1 MADAKVTRRLA
12 AILAA
17 DVVGYSKMM
26 GADEAGTLA
35 ALRDIW
41 QAEFDPCIGR
51 HNGRIAKKMG
61 DGALAEFASVVDAV
75 SCAVAFQRAMA
86 ARNSAQNSAQNNG
99 DAAPIEFRIGVNLGD
114 IWIEDGDIFG
124 DGVNIA
130 ARLEGLAPAGGVLTS
145 DSVYGQVVRQERLP
159 KRPWNKKSTSAPRP
173 TARKSPMPHPA
184 PDRPWF
190 APLIG

>member
-1 MADAKVTRRLA
+1 MANEEVTRRLA

-35 ALRDIW
+35 ALRAVWRED
-41 QAEFDPCIGR
+41 FDPCIEQ

-61 DGALAEFASVVDAV
+61 DGALVEFASVVDAV
-75 SCAVAFQRAMA
+75 SCAVAFQQRMA
-86 ARNSAQNSAQNNG
+86 ARNDGAEGA
-99 DAAPIEFRIGVNLGD
+99 ITFRIGVNLGD

-145 DSVYGQVVRQERLP
+145 DSVHGQVVGKIDVEFADIGEQSLKNIERP
-159 KRPWNKKSTSAPRP
+159 VHCWQWDGKA
-173 TARKSPMPHPA
+173 A
-184 PDRPWF
+184 
-190 APLIG
+190 G